1 MDGRDGDTWGRPYTA
16 ADEDEG
22 DGGHR
27 WPRRE
32 REEDKKG
39 EKIEKDGGFLLCGG

>member
-1 MDGRDGDTWGRPYTA
+1 MAATGILEQPCTA
-16 ADEDEG
+16 ADGDEG
-22 DGGHR
+22 DGCQT